1 MTITREG
8 DGGKEAV
15 RVSLRQK
22 KCTVFALMLGVPALL
37 YLIAMALERTGLDV
51 YEAIPAMAFFAV
63 IAGVLLHVLWMRCPH
78 CGSWLERNDGEY
90 CQNCGK
96 RIDWDAKPGKE

>member
-37 YLIAMALERTGLDV
+37 LAVLMGLSRLYVGVHYPTDV
-51 YEAIPAMAFFAV
+51 LVGLLSGLVLSVAAEKMVDASEAGGGIRDMWR
-63 IAGVLLHVLWMRCPH
+63 GR
-78 CGSWLERNDGEY
+78 R
-90 CQNCGK
+90 
-96 RIDWDAKPGKE
+96 R